1 MRRRIQQ
8 LDFDETITENDPL
21 RITKQQICINVSVTV
36 ASHGLQA
43 TTDLNR
49 YRPVCLGTW
58 ELKADNMGRKSC
70 LLLRLL
76 TD

>member
-1 MRRRIQQ
+1 MRRRIRQ

-21 RITKQQICINVSVTV
+21 RITKQQICKTVSDTV

-49 YRPVCLGTW
+49 DGPVCLGTW
-58 ELKADNMGRKSC
+58 ELMG
-70 LLLRLL
+70 
-76 TD
+76 